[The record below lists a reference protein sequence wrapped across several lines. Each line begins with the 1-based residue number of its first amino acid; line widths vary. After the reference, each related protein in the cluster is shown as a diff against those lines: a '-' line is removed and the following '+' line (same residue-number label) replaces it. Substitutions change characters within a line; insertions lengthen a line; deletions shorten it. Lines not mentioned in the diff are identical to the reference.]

1 MRIRVRGLSL
11 YFDVEGMGL
20 EPHGSTMRHKPSL
33 ILIHGG
39 PGFDHTGFKPAF
51 SQLADTAQI
60 FYLDVRGCGRSDR
73 GDPAQWKL
81 AEWAQDLAAFCD
93 ALEIAKPV
101 VFGLS
106 FGGYVAMQFAL
117 DFPALTS
124 GLVLSS
130 TTARLRIDRALRVF
144 ERLGGS
150 RAREAAA
157 RFWAAPSEATFADYA
172 AICFPLYNLR
182 AAPPEVFGRVITNHD
197 LLFRYFSP
205 GEEGRTFDLRP
216 RLKTLRCP
224 TLLLAGR
231 DDPITTIE
239 DAQEIFAAIPSG
251 LCQFETFEDCRHGT
265 TRDAPERAFPI
276 IRTFLESLARG
287 RSDAA
292 AGR

>member
-1 MRIRVRGLSL
+1 MRIRLRDISL

-20 EPHGSTMRHKPSL
+20 EPCGSAMRQKPSF

-51 SQLADTAQI
+51 SQLADIAQI

-81 AEWAQDLAAFCD
+81 AEWSKDLAAFCD
-93 ALEIAKPV
+93 ALEIGRPV

-117 DFPALTS
+117 DYPELAS

-144 ERLGGS
+144 DRLGGS

-157 RFWAAPSEATFADYA
+157 QFWAAPSETTWAEYA
-172 AICFPLYNLR
+172 SVCLPLYNLR
-182 AAPPEVFGRVITNHD
+182 PAPPEVFGRVVPNHD
-197 LLFRYFSP
+197 LLFRYFTQ
-205 GEEGRTFDLRP
+205 GEEGRTFDLRQ
-216 RLKTLRCP
+216 RLSALRCP
-224 TLLLAGR
+224 TLLLAGH

-239 DAQEIFAAIPSG
+239 DAQEIAAAIPSG

-276 IRTFLESLARG
+276 IRAFLERLNASQAN
-287 RSDAA
+287 S
-292 AGR
+292 